1 MRYMLMVTATP
12 KYEAGAPVEPA
23 LIEAIGKHSRKLID
37 AGILVQAGGLQPSS
51 KGARIGAKGGKL
63 SVTDGP
69 FTEAKEL
76 VGGFAIMEL
85 PSKEEAIRLGKEFM
99 QIHVDVLGP
108 DYTGMLEIRP
118 MFDPESHDCPGT
130 Q

>member
-1 MRYMLMVTATP
+1 
-12 KYEAGAPVEPA
+12 
-23 LIEAIGKHSRKLID
+23 
-37 AGILVQAGGLQPSS
+37 
-51 KGARIGAKGGKL
+51 
-63 SVTDGP
+63 
-69 FTEAKEL
+69 
-76 VGGFAIMEL
+76 
-85 PSKEEAIRLGKEFM
+85 M